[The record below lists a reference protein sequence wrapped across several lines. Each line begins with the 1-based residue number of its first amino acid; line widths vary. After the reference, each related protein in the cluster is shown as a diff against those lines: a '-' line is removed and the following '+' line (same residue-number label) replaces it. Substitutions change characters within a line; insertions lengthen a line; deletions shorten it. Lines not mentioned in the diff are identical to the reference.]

1 MGSNRIGIAI
11 VKKEPVGIER
21 VKSPDKHCHF
31 VGQAREG
38 AILYARNEDISC
50 PLARFY
56 LGLEKKNLK
65 DLSRTLVKELSQ
77 TLVNWD
83 DAIDEK
89 VALSYLNSGHCLK
102 EGEKYIVYFP
112 YPIPRLDAKRL
123 TGQENL
129 KADIIII
136 IDNPQEIMALVQKF
150 SRTTGKRIKA
160 SISGIGAICGEC
172 TAYPLITGQANV
184 SLGCYGSR
192 PGVNLSKEEL
202 FLSIPTD
209 SWVAKILLEG
219 K

>member
-31 VGQAREG
+31 VGQARG
-38 AILYARNEDISC
+38 GTILYARGEDISC

-56 LGLEKKNLK
+56 LGLERKNLR

-77 TLVNWD
+77 TLVSWD

-102 EGEKYIVYFP
+102 ESEKCIIYFP
-112 YPIPRLDAKRL
+112 YPTK
-123 TGQENL
+123 NL
-129 KADIIII
+129 KADVIII
-136 IDNPQEIMALVQKF
+136 IDNPQEIMILVQKF

-160 SISGIGAICGEC
+160 SMSGIGAMCGEC
-172 TAYPLITGQANV
+172 TAYPLITGQANI

-192 PGVNLSKEEL
+192 PGVNLNKEEL

-209 SWVAKILLEG
+209 SRVAKILLEG

>member
-1 MGSNRIGIAI
+1 MRSNRIGIAI

-21 VKSPDKHCHF
+21 VKSPDKHCYF
-31 VGQAREG
+31 VRRAREG

-56 LGLEKKNLK
+56 LGLERKNLRN
-65 DLSRTLVKELSQ
+65 LSRTLVKELSQ
-77 TLVNWD
+77 TLVRWD

-102 EGEKYIVYFP
+102 EGEKYIIYFP
-112 YPIPRLDAKRL
+112 YPTK
-123 TGQENL
+123 NL
-129 KADIIII
+129 KADVVIV
-136 IDNPQEIMALVQKF
+136 IDNPQEIMALVQRF

-160 SISGIGAICGEC
+160 SMSGIGAMCGEC

-192 PGVNLSKEEL
+192 PGVNLKKEEL
-202 FLSIPTD
+202 FLAFPSN
-209 SWVAKILLEG
+209 SQAAKILLE
-219 K
+219 KK

>member
-31 VGQAREG
+31 VGQARG
-38 AILYARNEDISC
+38 GTVLYARNEDISC

-83 DAIDEK
+83 DAVNKK
-89 VALSYLNSGHCLK
+89 VALSYLQEGFCLK
-102 EGEKYIVYFP
+102 EGEKYIIYFP
-112 YPIPRLDAKRL
+112 YPQKD
-123 TGQENL
+123 L
-129 KADIIII
+129 KADVIIII
-136 IDNPQEIMALVQKF
+136 NNPQEIMALVQKF

-160 SISGIGAICGEC
+160 SMSGIGAMCGEC
-172 TAYPLITGQANV
+172 TAYPLIAGQANI

-192 PGVNLSKEEL
+192 PGVNLKKEEL
-202 FLSIPTD
+202 FLAFPSN
-209 SWVAKILLEG
+209 SQAAEILLAEE
-219 K
+219 

>member
-1 MGSNRIGIAI
+1 VGSNRIGIAI

-56 LGLEKKNLK
+56 LGLEKNLK
-65 DLSRTLVKELSQ
+65 ELSRTLVS
-77 TLVNWD
+77 WD

-89 VALSYLNSGHCLK
+89 VALTYLKEGHCLK
-102 EGEKYIVYFP
+102 EGEKYIIYFP
-112 YPIPRLDAKRL
+112 YPQK
-123 TGQENL
+123 NL
-129 KADIIII
+129 RADVVVI
-136 IDNPQEIMALVQKF
+136 IDNPQEIMALVQNF

-160 SISGIGAICGEC
+160 FMSGIGAMCGEC
-172 TAYPLITGQANV
+172 TAYPLMTGQVNL

-209 SWVAKILLEG
+209 SRAAKILLAEE
-219 K
+219 

>member
-11 VKKEPVGIER
+11 VKESPSGIKR

-56 LGLEKKNLK
+56 LGLERKNLK
-65 DLSRTLVKELSQ
+65 DLSQTLVKELSQ

-89 VALSYLNSGHCLK
+89 VALTYLNSGHCLK
-102 EGEKYIVYFP
+102 EDEKYIIYFP
-112 YPIPRLDAKRL
+112 YPTK
-123 TGQENL
+123 NL
-129 KADIIII
+129 KADVVIV
-136 IDNPQEIMALVQKF
+136 IDNPQEIMTLVQKF

-160 SISGIGAICGEC
+160 SMSGIGAICGEC

-202 FLSIPTD
+202 FLALPAD
-209 SWVAKILLEG
+209 SQAAKILLEKG
-219 K
+219 